1 MGVRGTRGKTK
12 EKVEY
17 SEESIRRVLNLEYL
31 SDPKYLTQNLFVFE
45 WESDYLAK
53 TKAGYWYEVE
63 IKISISDF
71 KHDFKKRDKHDTL
84 RTGRHGD
91 GWGGRVDCLRP
102 NYFSYC
108 VPEHLVPKVEP
119 LLPEYAGLF
128 GVSEHGHLVNH
139 KAPPKLHSEKLT
151 DEQLK
156 LAEKFYYNWVEERRK
171 NREHNEIVREFRRE
185 IAFYKAEF
193 KAVTGYDI
201 SESF

>member
-1 MGVRGTRGKTK
+1 MGVLRTQPF
-12 EKVEY
+12 EY
-17 SEESIRRVLNLEYL
+17 SEASIRRVLNLEYL
-31 SDPKYLTQNLFVFE
+31 SSPKYLVHNLFVFE

-63 IKISISDF
+63 IKISLSDF

-84 RTGRHGD
+84 RTGRHQD
-91 GWGGRVDCLRP
+91 GWGGRVDSLRP

-108 VPEHLVPKVEP
+108 VPEHLVSKVEP

-139 KAPPKLHSEKLT
+139 KTSPKLHSDKLT
-151 DEQLK
+151 DEQLR
-156 LAEKFYYNWVEERRK
+156 LAEKFYYNWAEQVRK
-171 NREHNEIVREFRRE
+171 NREHDEIVREFRRE
-185 IAFYKAEF
+185 ISFLRAEF

-201 SESF
+201 RENY